1 MNITTRLADT
11 DIIIIDG
18 AMGTE
23 LQRRDV
29 PLNFEIWSAAAL
41 LSHPHLVQEIHVDYI
56 RAGAE
61 IQIAA
66 TYNTAPHVIN
76 PSSFDTTSRELTAT
90 ALQLVREGID
100 VAEPAHPVWI
110 AGSISTTVESRR
122 KEMLDIS
129 MLRDSFTEHAENLA
143 EQGCDLLMLEM
154 MLTHDFAMDIDFQCE
169 IAAIAKRTSLPV
181 WAGIAVKMAESGTL
195 HLQDGSEDS
204 GEALRTGIEA
214 ILAEGVDV
222 AGIMHSEVD
231 ATLPALDLLERYW
244 SGPVAV
250 YPNSGRYKRPHWY
263 FDSLIEPE
271 KFAAAAMQWVQRD
284 VKAIGGC
291 CGLGPEHISAL
302 AKALGRM
309 P

>member
-1 MNITTRLADT
+1 MNIATRLADT
-11 DIIIIDG
+11 EIIIIDG

-23 LQRRDV
+23 LQRRGV

-41 LSHPHLVQEIHVDYI
+41 LSHPDLVQEIHVDYI

-61 IQIAA
+61 VQIAA

-154 MLTHDFAMDIDFQCE
+154 MLTHDFAMDIEFQCE
-169 IAAIAKRTSLPV
+169 IAAIAKRTGLPV

-204 GEALRTGIEA
+204 SETLRAGIEA

-250 YPNSGRYKRPHWY
+250 YPNSGHYKRPHWY

-271 KFAAAAMQWVQRD
+271 QFAAAAMQWVQRD

-291 CGLGPEHISAL
+291 CGLGPAHIAAL
-302 AKALGRM
+302 ANALGRM

>member
-1 MNITTRLADT
+1 MDINTRLAGEE
-11 DIIIIDG
+11 IIIIDG

-23 LQRRDV
+23 LQRRGV

-41 LSHPHLVQEIHVDYI
+41 LSHPQFVREIHVDYI

-90 ALQLVREGID
+90 ALRLVREGID
-100 VAEPAHPVWI
+100 VAGPAHSVWI

-129 MLRDSFTEHAENLA
+129 MLRDSYTEHAENLA

-169 IAAIAKRTSLPV
+169 IAAIAKRTGLPV
-181 WAGIAVKMAESGTL
+181 WAGIAVKMAECGTL

-204 GEALRTGIEA
+204 GEALRAGIEA

-231 ATLPALDLLERYW
+231 TTLPALDLLEEYW

-250 YPNSGRYKRPHWY
+250 YPNSGHYKRPHWY
-263 FDSLIEPE
+263 FDSLIAPDT
-271 KFAAAAMQWVQRD
+271 FAAAAMQWVERD

-291 CGLGPEHISAL
+291 CGLGPEHIAELS
-302 AKALGRM
+302 KALGRM
-309 P
+309 T

>member
-1 MNITTRLADT
+1 MNITTRLAGT
-11 DIIIIDG
+11 EIIIIDG

-23 LQRRDV
+23 LQRRGV

-41 LSHPHLVQEIHVDYI
+41 LSHPHLVRKIHVDYL

-76 PSSFDTTSRELTAT
+76 PSSFDTTSQELTAT
-90 ALQLVREGID
+90 ALRLVREGID

-122 KEMLDIS
+122 KEMLDIP
-129 MLRDSFTEHAENLA
+129 MLRDSYTEHAETLA

-154 MLTHDFAMDIDFQCE
+154 MLTHDFAMDLEFQCE
-169 IAAIAKRTSLPV
+169 IAAIAKRTGLPV

-195 HLQDGSEDS
+195 HLQDGPEES
-204 GEALRTGIEA
+204 GEALRAGIEA
-214 ILAEGVDV
+214 LLAEGVDV

-263 FDSLIEPE
+263 FDALIEPD
-271 KFAAAAMQWVQRD
+271 KFATAAVQWAQRG

-291 CGLGPEHISAL
+291 CGLGPEHIAELS
-302 AKALGRM
+302 KALGRLS
-309 P
+309 

>member
-1 MNITTRLADT
+1 MNIATRLADT
-11 DIIIIDG
+11 EIIIIDG

-23 LQRRDV
+23 LQRRGV

-41 LSHPHLVQEIHVDYI
+41 LSHPQLVQEIHVDYI

-61 IQIAA
+61 VQIAA

-154 MLTHDFAMDIDFQCE
+154 MLTHDFAMDIEFQCE
-169 IAAIAKRTSLPV
+169 IAAIAKRTGLPV

-204 GEALRTGIEA
+204 GETLRAGIEA

-250 YPNSGRYKRPHWY
+250 YPNSGHYKRPHWY

-271 KFAAAAMQWVQRD
+271 NFATAAMQWVQRD

-291 CGLGPEHISAL
+291 CGLGPAHIAAL
-302 AKALGRM
+302 ANALGRM